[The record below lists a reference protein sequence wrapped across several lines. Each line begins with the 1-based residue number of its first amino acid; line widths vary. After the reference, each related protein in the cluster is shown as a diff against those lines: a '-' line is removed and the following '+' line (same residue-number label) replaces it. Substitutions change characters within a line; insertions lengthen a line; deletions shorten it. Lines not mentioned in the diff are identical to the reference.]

1 MNILFRFSNF
11 LDRMITKVGI
21 AAAWMAI
28 PLIAVIIFDVITRRF
43 LVLGSTKLQEMEWHL
58 HTILFAL
65 CLGYAYLRDSHV
77 RIELVRERLSQRAKW
92 WIEFL
97 GCLLF
102 LIPYCTIVL
111 YHGSE
116 WWGRSFSVGEDSD
129 SATGL
134 PFRWIIKMAL
144 PLGFVFLLLATFAI
158 FLRKIIQLFG
168 PSELRDKVTAIE
180 NKKSEHLDNILPT
193 DEPLKDKGAGQ

>member
-1 MNILFRFSNF
+1 MNYLFRISNF
-11 LDRMITKVGI
+11 LDHMITKVGV
-21 AAAWMAI
+21 AASWTAI

-58 HTILFAL
+58 HTILFTF

-92 WIEFL
+92 WIELL

-102 LIPYCTIVL
+102 LIPYSAIVL
-111 YHGSE
+111 YHSGE
-116 WWGRSFSVGEDSD
+116 WWTRSFTVGEDSD

-134 PFRWIIKMAL
+134 PFRWIIKFAL
-144 PLGFVFLLLATFAI
+144 PAGIVFLLFATVAI
-158 FLRKIIQLFG
+158 FFRKVIQLFG
-168 PSELRDKVTAIE
+168 SPELRNRVTAIE
-180 NKKSEHLDNILPT
+180 NKEFEHLDEVMPT
-193 DEPLKDKGAGQ
+193 DTPPENEGGGP